1 MEKQRFVVLD
11 GWRGISILM
20 VLAAHLLPLGPK
32 VLQLNVAAGLF
43 GMVLFFNLSGFL
55 ITHFLLHRT
64 DVLDF
69 LIRRLFRILPLVWL
83 YMAFVLL
90 VYPVFGPGSSPGSSL
105 GSSLVS
111 GETWLAHMLFYANY
125 PPKPLIPATDHLW
138 SICVEI
144 HFYLGIALLVAL
156 LKKKGL
162 MLLPF
167 LGIGFTLL
175 RVMNDMHFSV
185 ITHFRIDE
193 ILAGAILA
201 LIYNDKLGKGLR
213 EFFSQGSA
221 LLLLPLLVV
230 TCLPDAGFLNYLRPY
245 VAAALI
251 GVTLFNP
258 QSRLVPLLNT
268 RFLVYVASISYAL
281 YVIHM
286 FLMTSWLGSGEG
298 LEKYAK
304 RPLLF
309 LTLFFAAHLSTFYY
323 EKRWIALGRRI
334 SEKLRRQ
341 GGSYEFK

>member
-90 VYPVFGPGSSPGSSL
+90 VYPLFSPGSSA
-105 GSSLVS
+105 GSSAVS

-193 ILAGAILA
+193 ILAGAVLA

-213 EFFSQGSA
+213 EFLSQGSA
-221 LLLLPLLVV
+221 LLLLPLLVA

-258 QSRLVPLLNT
+258 QSRLVPLLST
-268 RFLVYVASISYAL
+268 RLLGYIASISYAL

-286 FLMTSWLGSGEG
+286 FLMTTWLGSGVG
-298 LEKYAK
+298 WEKYSK

-309 LTLFFAAHLSTFYY
+309 LTLFIAAHLSTFYY

>member
-90 VYPVFGPGSSPGSSL
+90 VYPVFGPGSSPGFSL

-193 ILAGAILA
+193 ILAGAVLA
-201 LIYNDKLGKGLR
+201 LVYNDKLGKGLR
-213 EFFSQGSA
+213 EFLSQGSA

-258 QSRLVPLLNT
+258 QSRLVPLLST
-268 RFLVYVASISYAL
+268 RFLVYIASISYAL

-309 LTLFFAAHLSTFYY
+309 LTLFFAAHISTFYY

>member
-32 VLQLNVAAGLF
+32 PLQLNVAAGLF

-83 YMAFVLL
+83 YMAIVLL
-90 VYPVFGPGSSPGSSL
+90 VYSGSSPFSSP

-156 LKKKGL
+156 LKKRGL

-213 EFFSQGSA
+213 EFLSQSSA
-221 LLLLPLLVV
+221 LFLLPLLVV
-230 TCLPDAGFLNYLRPY
+230 SCLPDAGFLNYLRPY

-251 GVTLFNP
+251 GVTLLNP
-258 QSRLVPLLNT
+258 QSRLVPLLST
-268 RFLVYVASISYAL
+268 RFLGYIAAISYAL

-286 FLMTSWLGSGEG
+286 FLMTTWLGSGEG
-298 LEKYAK
+298 LEKYSK

-309 LTLFFAAHLSTFYY
+309 LTLLIAAHLSTFYY

-334 SEKLRRQ
+334 SEKLGRQ

>member
-1 MEKQRFVVLD
+1 MMEKQRFVVLD

-90 VYPVFGPGSSPGSSL
+90 VYPVFGPGSSP

-230 TCLPDAGFLNYLRPY
+230 TCLPDACFLNYLRPY

-258 QSRLVPLLNT
+258 QSRLVPLLST